1 MVRLTL
7 LLAVVAILGGCAGIP
22 PDALE
27 MTPDTLERRQ
37 LESRR
42 FAGGKPG
49 DILAAC
55 AGVAQ
60 DLGYNIDES
69 EPKLGVIVAS
79 KQREASSGGARFA
92 MALLAGAN
100 AANSMDR
107 SQTIR
112 VGIVAKP
119 APGQENKP
127 GGDWVVRATFQ
138 RVAVNSYGQVTRLE
152 WLNDPELHQQFFE
165 KLSKAVFLEAQKI

>member
-1 MVRLTL
+1 MRRIIALLTL
-7 LLAVVAILGGCAGIP
+7 AVLGGCAGLP
-22 PDALE
+22 DDALE

-37 LESRR
+37 VESRR
-42 FAGGKPG
+42 FAGAKPG

-60 DLGYNIDES
+60 DLGFNIDES

-79 KQREASSGGARFA
+79 KRREASSGGARFA
-92 MALLAGAN
+92 MALFAGAN

-119 APGQENKP
+119 TPGQENNP
-127 GGDWVVRATFQ
+127 GAEWVVRATFQ
-138 RVAVNSYGQVTRLE
+138 RVVINSYGQVTRLE
-152 WLNDPELHQQFFE
+152 WLNEEELHRQFFE

>member
-1 MVRLTL
+1 MRVFI
-7 LLAVVAILGGCAGIP
+7 LALAGAMLSGCAGLP
-22 PDALE
+22 ADALE

-37 LESRR
+37 IESRR
-42 FAGGKPG
+42 FAGAKPG
-49 DILAAC
+49 DIMAAC

-60 DLGYNIDES
+60 DLGFNIDES

-79 KQREASSGGARFA
+79 KRREASSGGARFA

-119 APGQENKP
+119 APGQEAKP
-127 GGDWVVRATFQ
+127 NADWVVRATFQ
-138 RVAVNSYGQVTRLE
+138 RVVINSYGQVTRLE
-152 WLNDPELHQQFFE
+152 WLNEEELHQQFFE